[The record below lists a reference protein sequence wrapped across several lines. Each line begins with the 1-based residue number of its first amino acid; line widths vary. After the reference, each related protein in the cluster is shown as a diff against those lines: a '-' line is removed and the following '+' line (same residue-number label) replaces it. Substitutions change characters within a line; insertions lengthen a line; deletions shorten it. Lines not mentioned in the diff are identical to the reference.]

1 MSVNDPRKYK
11 NQYNEK
17 NAGAWRPTVARV
29 EGAWPHI
36 LFVPV
41 HCILLGFSYLTLCP
55 LILSLGPCIL
65 FYFLGVPPPRHHTG
79 IMNEIFLVY
88 HEIPWYTIFF
98 NLWWVQMFLSNW
110 IKWLADIE
118 WQWPDWCK
126 VCPLINTFQAGELSQ
141 LIHALITPQKYV
153 RSYPHLHWVSSHEIP
168 MNLPTFVACR
178 TGHCPHSRDDPH
190 HDSGSRCIRRSKRTR
205 RPLWM
210 CIPGIARQVTS
221 DLPLFS
227 GWWVGICFY
236 FSIYWEW

>member
-1 MSVNDPRKYK
+1 
-11 NQYNEK
+11 
-17 NAGAWRPTVARV
+17 
-29 EGAWPHI
+29 
-36 LFVPV
+36 
-41 HCILLGFSYLTLCP
+41 
-55 LILSLGPCIL
+55 
-65 FYFLGVPPPRHHTG
+65 
-79 IMNEIFLVY
+79 
-88 HEIPWYTIFF
+88 
-98 NLWWVQMFLSNW
+98 MFLSNW
-110 IKWLADIE
+110 IKWLADIK

-141 LIHALITPQKYV
+141 LIHALITPQKKYV

-178 TGHCPHSRDDPH
+178 TGHCPHSRDNPH

-227 GWWVGICFY
+227 GGLEYVFIFPYIGNDNPNWLYNIFQGVDTTNQFLLNGRCLFVCGVTITYYNQYSNWGYLGIFHMTGLGC
-236 FSIYWEW
+236 